1 MRGGS
6 TDEEESGG
14 ISVERVMAACP
25 CSGIRGDNEE
35 CDEGDDFTS
44 SVSSSPSSSS
54 NLSPCLGM
62 RKQVQG

>member
-25 CSGIRGDNEE
+25 SGIRGDNEE